1 MEGSEM
7 GAVRTDIPELAAV
20 LDGAD
25 HVDVKNAESELTLR
39 EFVAAALGARH
50 WWVTALFGARA
61 VLAWLLRLDQAASS
75 TTKSPL
81 RPEQLP
87 LVPGAVVSFFT
98 VTAAQEDRF
107 LLLEASD
114 THLTGYLAF
123 VVDPADQSAGVATCW
138 HIKVI
143 TVVHFHRWTGPL
155 YFTIIRPFHHLVVG
169 SMVRA
174 GARGVRAAGPS
185 GPEPEQSRA
194 GIGQRGTTAGEI
206 E

>member
-1 MEGSEM
+1 MRSF
-7 GAVRTDIPELAAV
+7 RTEIPELATL

-25 HVDVKNAESELTLR
+25 HVDVKSAESGLPLR
-39 EFVAAALGARH
+39 EFVAAAVGARH

-75 TTKSPL
+75 RSRRPL
-81 RPEQLP
+81 RPERIP
-87 LVPGAVVSFFT
+87 FVPGAAISFFT

-107 LLLEASD
+107 LLLQASD

-123 VVDPADQSAGVATCW
+123 VVDPADQSAGVATRRL
-138 HIKVI
+138 IQVI

-155 YFTIIRPFHHLVVG
+155 YFTIIRPFHHLVVN

-174 GARGVRAAGPS
+174 GARGVRPIGRAS
-185 GPEPEQSRA
+185 GPEPEQSRT
-194 GIGQRGTTAGEI
+194 GIGQ
-206 E
+206 